1 MIAAVESCMFG
12 RFLTLLAALVFGAL
26 LVLAHD
32 IVGIVHQFVVV
43 RVIVGVAVDLS
54 ETDIDIV
61 RRNNTRNIIWTE
73 LWKASIFRLEC
84 YPLNL
89 LSWENR

>member
-32 IVGIVHQFVVV
+32 IVGIVHQFVVFWA
-43 RVIVGVAVDLS
+43 IVGVAVDL
-54 ETDIDIV
+54 V
-61 RRNNTRNIIWTE
+61 
-73 LWKASIFRLEC
+73 
-84 YPLNL
+84 
-89 LSWENR
+89 